1 MIDSKALQKLMSLT
15 RRAIDRYSMID
26 DGDRVA
32 VGVSGG
38 KDSLALLCA
47 LHGLSR
53 FYPKRFEVVPVNLKM
68 GFPNET
74 DEISKQ
80 LCAELGLELI
90 SLESEI
96 YSVVF
101 EIRKEKSPCSLCSN
115 MRRGALHGAAK
126 ELGCSKLALGHHFDD
141 AVETI
146 MMNLLIEGRF
156 DCFHPVTYLDRSD
169 MTVIRPL
176 IYTPEKEVSHFVRA
190 CGINPVPKHCPADG
204 NTRREDMKR
213 RLAEMEHGDRGVK
226 MRIFNAWETNYNKF
240 KSMEKNV

>member
-1 MIDSKALQKLMSLT
+1 MIDKKALQKLMSYT
-15 RRAIDRYSMID
+15 RRAIDKYNLINE
-26 DGDRVA
+26 GDKIA

-74 DEISKQ
+74 DQVSRD
-80 LCAELGLELI
+80 LCEELGLELK
-90 SLESEI
+90 SFDSEI
-96 YSVVF
+96 YEVVF
-101 EIRKEKSPCSLCSN
+101 NVRKEKSPCSLCSN
-115 MRRGALHGAAK
+115 MRRGALHSAAK
-126 ELGCSKLALGHHFDD
+126 ELGCNKLALGHHFDD

-156 DCFHPVTYLDRSD
+156 DCFQPYTYLDRSD

-176 IYTPEKEVSHFVRA
+176 IYAPEKEITHFIRKSEIV
-190 CGINPVPKHCPADG
+190 PVPKNCPADG
-204 NTRREDMKR
+204 FTKREDTKIM
-213 RLAEMEHGDRGVK
+213 LAEMESKSRGVK
-226 MRIFNAWETNYNKF
+226 MRIFNAWERLYLAEQNK
-240 KSMEKNV
+240 